1 MTDNRR
7 SKLSTGQQVAPG
19 QSLEDAAARLEAL
32 REEGERLVEVAASD
46 GSWRR
51 TFEHWRRRWDVSLG
65 EVQALCWSQAPLQF
79 EMIKWPLRVGGDAAP
94 PVVAGLMRTAATGTR
109 ELRLLA
115 YQLVDVRLGERA
127 DTQDVP
133 DHDEM
138 SNIGTRYFRSGQ
150 RFEGA
155 IEIRRL
161 IQQAQHS
168 ILVVD
173 GYIAEETFI
182 LANAAPSR
190 VSRRFLMLSNRRQTG
205 MALVVEAWT
214 KWASS
219 WSEGGAE
226 CRVVHRS
233 LLPHTRYLYVDGA
246 RYHFDASLKDFGQR
260 FTHFRLLHPSEVR
273 EVEAAVTAAWAAAV
287 PLQVQT
293 DSGACAAKPT
303 AL

>member
-1 MTDNRR
+1 MIENQR
-7 SKLSTGQQVAPG
+7 SKLSTGEQAASG
-19 QSLEDAAARLEAL
+19 QSLKGAAARLEAL
-32 REEGERLVEVAASD
+32 REEGERLIAVAASG
-46 GSWRR
+46 GSWQR
-51 TFEHWRRRWDVSLG
+51 TFEHWRRRWDVSLD

-79 EMIKWPLRVGGDAAP
+79 EMISWPPRVDGNATR

-115 YQLVDVRLGERA
+115 FQLADVHLGERA
-127 DTQDVP
+127 GTQPQDVP

-138 SNIGTRYFRSGQ
+138 SDIGTRYFRRGQ

-155 IEIRRL
+155 VEIRKL
-161 IQQAQHS
+161 IQEAQHS

-190 VSRRFLMLSNRRQTG
+190 ISRRFLMMSNQRPAG
-205 MALVVEAWT
+205 MAFVVESWT
-214 KWASS
+214 EWASS

-226 CRVVHRS
+226 CRMVHRS
-233 LLPHTRYLYVDGA
+233 LLPHARYLYVDGA

-260 FTHFRLLHPSEVR
+260 FTHFRLLRPSEVR
-273 EVEAAVTAAWAAAV
+273 VVEAAVTAAWATAI
-287 PLQVQT
+287 PL
-293 DSGACAAKPT
+293 
-303 AL
+303 